1 MEPNRTTN
9 VVLAG
14 LGGQGRVIT
23 KQNLINSP
31 KTKVLVACD
40 PSFQAF
46 AEYAEIYL
54 AAGLEPPQYE
64 CDLKT
69 ALHKYGGELDV
80 AIICS
85 PTACHFDQSM
95 LCLKENLHVLSE
107 KQMTTTSAD
116 ARKLVDICESTGL
129 IYSVGFQGLFTA
141 EIQEA
146 RNIIGSGQL
155 GQVQTIHAAVWQ
167 NWLQKHS
174 NEWRMDPA
182 FAGGGFFYDTTSHA
196 TSSILKLA
204 GEDFVS
210 ISAEFDR
217 KGTSVEVNAAVRGR
231 LRSQALVQI
240 LATGD
245 TAPSCGSDIRV
256 YCSDGVLRTT
266 AWGDSLQILRR
277 QPKDWKLTGS
287 SWEEGWETVEIR
299 KNLGMWE
306 QFLSVIEG
314 VIPNPSDTRHGLRM
328 ALIWEAVKRSAD
340 NGGGQVLL

>member
-1 MEPNRTTN
+1 MKPKRTTN
-9 VVLAG
+9 VVLVG

-23 KQNLINSP
+23 KQYLIKSP

-40 PSFQAF
+40 PSFQAY
-46 AEYAEIYL
+46 AEFAEIYL
-54 AAGLEPPQYE
+54 AAGLEPPPYE
-64 CDLKT
+64 QELQT

-85 PTACHFDQSM
+85 PTARHFDQSM
-95 LCLKENLHVLSE
+95 LCLKKDLHVLSE
-107 KQMTTTSAD
+107 KQMTKTVAE

-129 IYSVGFQGLFTA
+129 IFSVGFQGLFTA
-141 EIQEA
+141 EMQEA
-146 RNIIGSGQL
+146 RNIIGSGEL
-155 GQVQTIHAAVWQ
+155 GQVQTIHGDVWQ
-167 NWLQKHS
+167 NWFQKHS

-182 FAGGGFFYDTTSHA
+182 IAGGGFFYDTTSHA
-196 TSSILKLA
+196 MSSILHLA

-256 YCSDGVLRTT
+256 YCSDGILRTT

-299 KNLGMWE
+299 KNWGMWE

-314 VIPNPSDTRHGLRM
+314 VIPNPSDPRHGLRM
-328 ALIWEAVKRSAD
+328 ALIWEAVKCSAD